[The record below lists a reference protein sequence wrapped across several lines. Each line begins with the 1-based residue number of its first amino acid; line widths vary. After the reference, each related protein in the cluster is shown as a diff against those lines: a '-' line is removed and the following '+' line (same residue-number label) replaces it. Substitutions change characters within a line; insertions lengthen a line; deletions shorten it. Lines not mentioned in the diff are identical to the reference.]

1 MTNISLIAFAVLA
14 SVAHSAP
21 ALAKEPTLAIQSGS
35 KEIVF
40 KRSELLKRKDA
51 VTLKID
57 YDPAL
62 PGRTMEYRAVPAH
75 ALFEGIEIPKD
86 ATIQF
91 KCLDGFAG
99 PIDKEKLL
107 NSSSSESIAYLA
119 IEPPD
124 SKWPALN
131 PPKDMRTPAPYYLVW
146 VDPKKSGIGQEQWP
160 FQLSGFE
167 VKGKLETLYPA
178 IQPVSRV
185 KAVRSGYESFV
196 KNCFA
201 CHTMNRQGA
210 SQMGPDLNVPKN
222 PTEYFT
228 EKTLRA
234 YIRDPQS
241 LRHWPQ
247 AKMTPFSKEA
257 LPESE
262 LSDLVAY
269 LRQMSR
275 QKAK

>member
-1 MTNISLIAFAVLA
+1 MMNLIAAAAALAFSSPSVLA
-14 SVAHSAP
+14 A
-21 ALAKEPTLAIQSGS
+21 AKEPTLAIHSGS
-35 KEIVF
+35 KEVVF

-62 PGRTMEYRAVPAH
+62 PGRTIEYRAVPAH

-107 NSSSSESIAYLA
+107 NTSSSGAMAYLA
-119 IEPPD
+119 IETPE

-131 PPKDMRTPAPYYLVW
+131 PPKDMRTAAPYYLVW

-160 FQLSGFE
+160 FQLAGFD
-167 VKGKLETLYPA
+167 VKGKLESLYPA
-178 IQPVSRV
+178 IVPQGKS
-185 KAVRSGYESFV
+185 KAVRAGFDSFV

-210 SQMGPDLNVPKN
+210 SEMGPDLNVPKN

-228 EKTLRA
+228 EATLRA
-234 YIRDPQS
+234 YVRDPQS

-247 AKMTPFSKEA
+247 AKMTPFSKDA
-257 LPESE
+257 LPDAELSE
-262 LSDLVAY
+262 LLAY

-275 QKAK
+275 QKAKK